1 MIDDIIVDEIVKE
14 ESIRVDSVL
23 IMKDAQNKLDDLRN
37 TNFPDSA
44 AFQEFLKS
52 SKVTEDELRNIYF
65 KQINGIV
72 IRQQIIGRKGITM
85 IVEENDLKSF
95 YEEKKDSFIVP
106 MNFDLYHMAFVIQ
119 PDTTAMFS
127 AMQKMESLVQYL
139 KSGTDFA
146 QVAREYSD
154 DKSAKNGGITG
165 FKKYSE
171 LNQDIASFLFY
182 NKKADTLLYTQTK
195 DGYKIIKI
203 IKADG
208 DSIKY
213 QQILVKIE
221 VTKEDSSAAKR
232 KAQSALTKL
241 KSGKDFEAL
250 ARELSDDYSTKEQ
263 GGFIAKVSAEMLGDQ
278 IKEKILKLNESEYSE
293 ILPSDFGYEIF
304 MIKNKSGGY
313 TSAYEDVRDLIKNVI
328 ETRRMESE
336 IGMLVKEKRAK
347 SYIRIIG

>member
-1 MIDDIIVDEIVKE
+1 MNRKASVALLFFIFSMMLSSEPVSLDRVIAVVNDKPLLNSAYEKEVSFVISSASASKGLNIDSVRSEILQQMIDDIIVDEIVKE

-139 KSGTDFA
+139 K
-146 QVAREYSD
+146 
-154 DKSAKNGGITG
+154 
-165 FKKYSE
+165 
-171 LNQDIASFLFY
+171 
-182 NKKADTLLYTQTK
+182 
-195 DGYKIIKI
+195 
-203 IKADG
+203 
-208 DSIKY
+208 
-213 QQILVKIE
+213 
-221 VTKEDSSAAKR
+221 
-232 KAQSALTKL
+232 
-241 KSGKDFEAL
+241 
-250 ARELSDDYSTKEQ
+250 
-263 GGFIAKVSAEMLGDQ
+263 
-278 IKEKILKLNESEYSE
+278 
-293 ILPSDFGYEIF
+293 
-304 MIKNKSGGY
+304 
-313 TSAYEDVRDLIKNVI
+313 
-328 ETRRMESE
+328 
-336 IGMLVKEKRAK
+336 
-347 SYIRIIG
+347 